1 MSILPRVDGIGWSGR
16 RRAFRRFGLRFI
28 IKPRTIRISGG
39 ESRGGNVVV
48 RATPSGASSSS
59 RGWARPPA
67 RGVCMTRHPRLPALI
82 VLVVATSL
90 GALYLVAWGQVE
102 KYWKG
107 GNQNLD
113 ALRKQ
118 VEAEGKAGT
127 VSAQTWLAYADAL
140 ANAKRFAAASDA
152 YKEVISLQPGKRD
165 AKFQCG
171 LALAQA
177 GASGP
182 FY

>member
-1 MSILPRVDGIGWSGR
+1 
-16 RRAFRRFGLRFI
+16 
-28 IKPRTIRISGG
+28 
-39 ESRGGNVVV
+39 
-48 RATPSGASSSS
+48 
-59 RGWARPPA
+59 
-67 RGVCMTRHPRLPALI
+67 MTRHPRLPALI
-82 VLVVATSL
+82 VLVAATTL

-127 VSAQTWLAYADAL
+127 VSAQTWRAYADAL
-140 ANAKRFAAASDA
+140 VNAKQFAPASDA
-152 YKEVISLQPGKRD
+152 YKEVIALQPGNRD
-165 AKFQCG
+165 PKFQCG

-177 GASGP
+177 GASAP
-182 FY
+182 FYDFLKELVYSDAKVAEDLFARPEAQKYLSEERFSSLAKEAKNQAMD